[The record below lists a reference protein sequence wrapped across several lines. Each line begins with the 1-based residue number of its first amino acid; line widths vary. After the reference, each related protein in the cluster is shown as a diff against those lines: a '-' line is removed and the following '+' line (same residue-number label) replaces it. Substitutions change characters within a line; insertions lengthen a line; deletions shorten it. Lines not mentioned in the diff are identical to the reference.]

1 MLMASAWCTV
11 GPVLSRAVQPPK
23 KAARILAYGA
33 THDQAEEE
41 RAMARFETYA
51 QKYQTIRME
60 RRDGILQITFHSNGA
75 TLQWGEVPHREFA
88 EAFHEIGSDPDTKVV
103 IMTGTGEAF
112 SGPQATPAARLQR
125 TAREWDKTYW
135 EGKHL
140 LLNLL
145 DIEVPMIS
153 AINGPALRHS
163 ELPLLCDIVLAAEET
178 TFQDSAHFANG
189 LVPGDGMHIV
199 YPLLL
204 GVNRGRY
211 FLLTGQTLTAR
222 QAQELG
228 LVNEVLPR
236 QELLPRA
243 WALAEQ
249 LAQRPPLVL
258 RYSRVLL
265 TQHLKRL
272 MHDLL
277 GYGLALEG
285 LGVAAES

>member
-1 MLMASAWCTV
+1 MAT
-11 GPVLSRAVQPPK
+11 
-23 KAARILAYGA
+23 LADY
-33 THDQAEEE
+33 AE
-41 RAMARFETYA
+41 
-51 QKYQTIRME
+51 KYQTIRME
-60 RRDGILQITFHSNGA
+60 RRDGILQMTFHTDGH
-75 TLQWGEVPHREFA
+75 TLQWGELPHRECPQ
-88 EAFHEIGSDPDTKVV
+88 AFHDIATDPDNKVV
-103 IMTGTGEAF
+103 IMTGTGEGF
-112 SGPQATPAARLQR
+112 SGPRASPDARLR
-125 TAREWDKTYW
+125 RSAAAWDKTYW

-140 LLNLL
+140 LWNLL

-178 TFQDSAHFANG
+178 TFQDSAHFPNG
-189 LVPGDGMHIV
+189 MVPGDGVHIL
-199 YPLLL
+199 YPLLMGL
-204 GVNRGRY
+204 NRGRY
-211 FLLTGQTLTAR
+211 FLLTGQILTAR
-222 QAQELG
+222 QAQEVG

-265 TQHLKRL
+265 TQHLKRQ

>member
-1 MLMASAWCTV
+1 MA
-11 GPVLSRAVQPPK
+11 P
-23 KAARILAYGA
+23 
-33 THDQAEEE
+33 
-41 RAMARFETYA
+41 FETYA
-51 QKYQTIRME
+51 QAYQTIRME
-60 RRDGILQITFHSNGA
+60 RRNGILQMTLHTNGGV
-75 TLQWGEVPHREFA
+75 LQWGELPHRELPQ
-88 EAFHEIGSDPDTKVV
+88 AFRDIGSDPDNTVV
-103 IMTGTGEAF
+103 ILTGTGEAF
-112 SGPQATPAARLQR
+112 SGPRATPDQRLRR
-125 TAREWDKTYW
+125 TARDWDKTYW

-163 ELPLLCDIVLAAEET
+163 EIPLLCDIVLAAEET
-178 TFQDSAHFANG
+178 TFQDSAHFPNG

-204 GVNRGRY
+204 GLNRGRY

-228 LVNEVLPR
+228 LVSEVLPR
-236 QELLPRA
+236 AQLVPRA
-243 WALAEQ
+243 WELAEQ

-285 LGVAAES
+285 LGVAADTPNVGETARGD

>member
-1 MLMASAWCTV
+1 MATLES
-11 GPVLSRAVQPPK
+11 
-23 KAARILAYGA
+23 Y
-33 THDQAEEE
+33 AE
-41 RAMARFETYA
+41 
-51 QKYQTIRME
+51 KYQTIRME
-60 RRDGILQITFHSNGA
+60 RRDGILQITFHTNGGP
-75 TLQWGEVPHREFA
+75 LQWGEAPHREFP
-88 EAFHEIGSDPDTKVV
+88 EAFRDIGSDPDTKVV

-112 SGPQATPAARLQR
+112 SGPRATPDARLRR
-125 TAREWDKTYW
+125 TAAAWDKTYW

-199 YPLLL
+199 YPLLMGL
-204 GVNRGRY
+204 NRGRY

-222 QAQELG
+222 QAQEMG

-236 QELLPRA
+236 TEVLPRA

-249 LAQRPPLVL
+249 LAQQPRLVL

-265 TQHLKRL
+265 TQQLKRQ